1 MNNNAWFRKEKP
13 LLSLQSMGGGAAST
27 LMSGVATKTY
37 AEDVFNTYIYQ
48 GNNTSNTVNTGINY
62 SEEGGLLWIKAR
74 DSARQHLLFDTVRG
88 ANKKI
93 TTNENW
99 SEYDGTGAY
108 NQTFTTTGFTLDN
121 SYTDIN
127 DINVNY
133 SSWNFRKQKGFFDI
147 VTWTQSGSDGTARTL
162 DHNLGCV
169 PGFIMLKQTTGTENW
184 ICWHRDLGTDEALK
198 LNGTDAAFG
207 DNNSSVNSVSST
219 QFIVGAD
226 NNKVGSYVAY
236 LFGGGESP
244 AATARSVDFSGSN
257 EYLSIPD
264 SDDWDIGSSDCTMEA
279 WCYFD
284 SHGSHDGILHNVTDS
299 GWTNGSWVFEPVN
312 GVLNFYYQNTLGGI
326 YNVQGAAIPT
336 KQWTHLA
343 ITKTSGNVVTIWQ
356 DGLKTGSGTLTGTI
370 ADGSN
375 PLRVAGHCV
384 GADMDGKLSNVRF
397 TKGQVLYTT
406 AFTPSR
412 EPFTTTSQGA
422 TGTNVKL
429 LCCNNSSVTGSTITP
444 GTITNTGSTASAKSP
459 YDDPEG
465 FKFGADADQEM
476 IRCGKITTDSSN
488 GATLRLPWEPQWF
501 LFKRT
506 DSTSAWTILDCMRG
520 WTEDGTVQMLYPNTS
535 GTESGGGGYEELKAR
550 TILFQGYG
558 NNYEFV
564 YVAIRRPDGY
574 VGKPPS
580 AGTGAFAMDTGTGSG
595 TSTIPD
601 LDSTF
606 PVDFAL
612 SRNPA
617 STGDWY
623 TSARSIQATYVKTDS
638 TAASASGSWAVFDS
652 NLGWGTGF
660 GSSMYSWMWKRGK
673 GFDVVN
679 YTGDGVDGRWLNHS
693 LNAVPEMIWIKRR
706 DTTGQW
712 VVGHEGLDGGT
723 APWTHY
729 LTLETTDQEFDYPLF
744 YDTQPSSTTFAVNGH
759 QEVNG
764 NGNEFIAM
772 LFASANDENGSPISK
787 CGSYTGNGNTGQTIT
802 LGFQPRFVII
812 KCTSNG
818 GRGWVTLDTLRGWVD
833 GNDKYIALNSTG
845 AQFDWNTAT
854 PISTGF
860 TLPNNEDSVN
870 NDGWTYIYYAHA

>member
-1 MNNNAWFRKEKP
+1 MNNNAWFKKEKP

-74 DSARQHLLFDTVRG
+74 NSARQHLLFDTVRG

-299 GWTNGSWVFEPVN
+299 GWTNGSWVFEPVS

-476 IRCGKITTDSSN
+476 IRCGKITTDTSN

-506 DSTSAWTILDCMRG
+506 DSSSAWTILDSMRG
-520 WTEDGTVQMLYPNTS
+520 WTENGTVEMLYPNTS
-535 GTESGGGGYEELKAR
+535 GAESGGGGYEELKAR

-558 NNYEFV
+558 NNYDFV

-574 VGKPPS
+574 VGKPVE
-580 AGTGAFAMDTGTGSG
+580 TGTDALFINTLADADDPSIR
-595 TSTIPD
+595 S
-601 LDSTF
+601 STF
-606 PVDFAL
+606 PADFGIAKTTAISNSWNACTRL
-612 SRNPA
+612 MQG
-617 STGDWY
+617 TGLVFD
-623 TSARSIQATYVKTDS
+623 T
-638 TAASASGSWAVFDS
+638 TAAAASNSNWQFDYMNGANEYNNPS
-652 NLGWGTGF
+652 VAQIGYLL
-660 GSSMYSWMWKRGK
+660 KRHK

-679 YTGDGVDGRWLNHS
+679 YTGDAVDGRWLNHS
-693 LNAVPEMIWIKRR
+693 LNAVPEMIWIKRT

-712 VVGHEGLDGGT
+712 VVGHKGLDGGT

-729 LTLETTDQEFDYPLF
+729 LTLETTDIEYDYPLF

-764 NGNEFIAM
+764 NGNEFTAM
-772 LFASANDENGSPISK
+772 LFASVSGISK
-787 CGSYTGNGNTGQTIT
+787 VGSYDGSNSTNTIT
-802 LGFQPRFVII
+802 TGFQPRFVII
-812 KCTSNG
+812 KRCSG
-818 GRGWVTLDTLRGWVD
+818 GTGSWYVLDTVRGWGSGD
-833 GNDKYIALNSTG
+833 DKELKLNMPNAQQDYDIG
-845 AQFDWNTAT
+845 APT
-854 PISTGF
+854 STGF
-860 TLPNNEDSVN
+860 TLTVDSAWN
-870 NDGWTYIYYAHA
+870 ASGNTYVYYAHA